1 MLSTE
6 FNKTVAENIDKF
18 VLYTLHRR
26 IPDSFEASY
35 HDSPTFEAVL
45 AQTRINVHKTAVYNL
60 TAPGEHAIWLN
71 TIAGELRCR
80 IRVRPAA
87 DPAAPLVMFHH
98 GFNEMPYD
106 SSWRRIF
113 YHSDLAHV
121 HAVCIQA
128 PFHESYLQPTAE
140 GFATVQN
147 VYQMFAGSL
156 RIMELVQS
164 CFEGEGGVD
173 TAVTGVSWGGITSL
187 LYEGVFQRT
196 RAVIPLLSSPNLAQ
210 VMWDIAELF
219 GRKIMLSRE
228 EMTQIFDFTSY
239 YQRCDPDKVFPLM
252 GEHDRFFRIE
262 HHGRLFV
269 TPPSRERPFVTIP
282 DGHITGHMKT
292 AGLRHHIL
300 GVLSQIA
307 PQSSSQE
314 LFSLNSG

>member
-1 MLSTE
+1 MLNFE
-6 FNKTVAENIDKF
+6 WNKAMAENIDKF
-18 VLYTLHRR
+18 VLYTLNRR
-26 IPDSFEASY
+26 IPGSFEASY

-45 AQTRINVHKTAVYNL
+45 AQTRINVRKTAVYNL
-60 TAPGEHAIWLN
+60 TAPGEHTIWLD

-80 IRVRPAA
+80 IRVRPAV

-106 SSWRRIF
+106 ISWRRLF
-113 YHSDLAHV
+113 YHPTLSNV

-156 RIMELVQS
+156 RMMELVQS
-164 CFEGEGGVD
+164 CFEGEGVVE

-210 VMWDIAELF
+210 VIWDIAELF
-219 GRKIMLSRE
+219 GRKITLSRAE
-228 EMTQIFDFTSY
+228 VAQVFDFTSY

-252 GEHDRFFRIE
+252 GEHDRFFRLE

-269 TPPSRERPFVTIP
+269 TPPSRERPYATIP

-292 AGLRHHIL
+292 AGLRRHIL
-300 GVLSQIA
+300 GVLSRTA
-307 PQSSSQE
+307 LQSTSQE
-314 LFSLNSG
+314 LLKLNSG

>member
-1 MLSTE
+1 MLSAE
-6 FNKTVAENIDKF
+6 INKTVAENIDKF

-45 AQTRINVHKTAVYNL
+45 AQTTINEGKTAVYNL
-60 TAPGEHAIWLN
+60 TAPGEHAIWLD
-71 TIAGELRCR
+71 TMVGELCCH

-121 HAVCIQA
+121 HAVSIQA

-147 VYQMFAGSL
+147 VYQTFAGSL
-156 RIMELVQS
+156 RMMELVQS
-164 CFEGEGGVD
+164 CFEGEGVVD
-173 TAVTGVSWGGITSL
+173 TAVSGVSWGGITSL
-187 LYEGVFQRT
+187 LYEGAFQRT

-219 GRKIMLSRE
+219 GRKVTLSRE
-228 EMTQIFDFTSY
+228 EMAQIFDFTSY
-239 YQRCDPDKVFPLM
+239 YQRCDPEKVFPLM
-252 GEHDRFFRIE
+252 GEYDRFFRLE

-269 TPPSRERPFVTIP
+269 TPPSRERPCATIP

-292 AGLRHHIL
+292 AGLRRHIL
-300 GVLSQIA
+300 DVLSHTALQPA
-307 PQSSSQE
+307 SQE

>member
-1 MLSTE
+1 MLATE

-18 VLYTLHRR
+18 VLYTLNRR
-26 IPDSFEASY
+26 IPDSFETSY

-45 AQTRINVHKTAVYNL
+45 AQTRINVGKTAVYNL
-60 TAPGEHAIWLN
+60 TAPGEHAIWLD
-71 TIAGELRCR
+71 TMAGDMGCH

-87 DPAAPLVMFHH
+87 DPAAPLVIFHH

-106 SSWRRIF
+106 VSWRRIF
-113 YHSDLAHV
+113 YHPDLSHV

-128 PFHESYLQPTAE
+128 PYHESYMQPTAV

-156 RIMELVQS
+156 RMMELVQS
-164 CFEGEGGVD
+164 CFEGDGVVD

-219 GRKIMLSRE
+219 DRKMTISRE

-239 YQRCDPDKVFPLM
+239 YQRCEPAKVFPLM
-252 GEHDRFFRIE
+252 GEYDRFFRLE
-262 HHGRLFV
+262 HHGRLFA
-269 TPPSRERPFVTIP
+269 TPPSRERPFATIP

-292 AGLRHHIL
+292 AGLRRHIL
-300 GVLSQIA
+300 DVLSQTA
-307 PQSSSQE
+307 LQTASQE
-314 LFSLNSG
+314 LFNLNSG